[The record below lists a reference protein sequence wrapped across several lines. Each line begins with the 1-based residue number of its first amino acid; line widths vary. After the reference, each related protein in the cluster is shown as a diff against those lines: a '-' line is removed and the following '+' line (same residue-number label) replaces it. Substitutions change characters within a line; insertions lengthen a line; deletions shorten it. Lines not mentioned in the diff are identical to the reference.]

1 MADKTNKVIA
11 LTTTQQLLIS
21 EVDEVPAAVPGAPD
35 CKLVNPFIITTS
47 EEKITMQEGVA
58 VLRPWLLNITRD
70 DIFMISSDKILTL
83 ADPMPTLLEKYL
95 DLTKE

>member
-1 MADKTNKVIA
+1 MDKVIKVIA
-11 LTTTQQLLIS
+11 LTNNLTLIS
-21 EVDEVPAAVPGAPD
+21 QIEEVSTELGEPD
-35 CKLVNPFIITTS
+35 CKLINPFVITTS

-58 VLRPWLLNITRD
+58 VLRPWLLNITKD